1 MAPRRQYGTTWW
13 GAEWLR
19 ALERVDDA
27 NRLPRGKTYANTGR
41 VIELRLNDE
50 NARIEA
56 LVDGSAYYPYE
67 IEISMTPVAPRSV
80 KRLVDA
86 IAADPDI
93 VAGLLDGE
101 LPKEIAPLS
110 EKLGIEL
117 FPRSWRSMRLS
128 CSCPD
133 SARVCKHIAAV
144 FYIIADHI
152 DLDPFF
158 IFEFRG
164 IHLKKELLARGINL
178 GGAVTVKPLSPEEVL
193 RRTSESF
200 TLAPPAA
207 DQNEASDDDARARIE
222 AEATARLRSLSLAGL
237 PDLSD
242 VMLALY
248 PKTTPI
254 SSSKDTS
261 EYLRQLWKSA
271 KKTIAAV
278 EKEAQKNELAASEG
292 GLLSAKAALQAL
304 SARVRDAL
312 GEDHPA
318 LANPQARV
326 VLDFAQHGMERTLIL
341 EAPSE
346 DPKASQKIE
355 AEALPLEGF
364 FPALRTTSAREA
376 EVLPPEYE
384 CWREVARLAGEL
396 LKLGALIPVV
406 TEAPKVKSPAP
417 RVWWLPALRDAAV
430 RRAVTELALGIA
442 PWTKRLISQK
452 SLKRFPEAEK
462 SPFAAALLL
471 LSAAV
476 AGFLRNTI
484 GNYPKLAD
492 REDLLDFAVS
502 GLDLTPLDGRTA
514 PDAGVAIARALAPFS
529 LGDIYPW
536 LPVLTVRAGKEESIK
551 LNFGIIGRGADI
563 RAATENELAAPEED
577 ALEDAPSR
585 AEKPVEK
592 ALAESPVPTDRPLML
607 ARLIKESRY
616 AAHRYAALTVLKTLA
631 AGAPVLEKI
640 RAKKGKP
647 ATIEF
652 ADLKDFLFETAPY
665 LTMLGVT
672 LMLPAS
678 MRNLLR
684 PKLTA
689 SAGAGEGF
697 TKSLLAKN
705 AIGEFNWKAAI
716 GDVEMTPE
724 EFLKLAEAHRGEVI
738 QIDDNFVYLDPSEID
753 AIRRTLENP
762 PELTA
767 LEKMRAVLSGEYEGA
782 PVEVSPEV
790 KEALKHITEVEEVP
804 PPKGLNASLRPYQ
817 ERGYS
822 WLMKNLNL
830 GLGSLIADDMGL
842 GKTLQVISAI
852 LELKNR
858 GALKARKVLAVLPTT
873 LITNWTRE
881 IAKFAPSLT
890 AGTYYGPERKLPEA
904 GEEPDILLTSYGTL
918 RRDYEILSSVRW
930 KLLVLDE
937 AQAIKN
943 ISTAQTAAV
952 RGIKADQVIAMTGT
966 PVENRLMEYWS
977 IFSAVQPKLLGTQK
991 EFAAAFAEPIEGDR
1005 DPVAAKAFRKLTAP
1019 FMLRRLKT
1027 DKSIIADLPEKNT
1040 ADHYALMHP
1049 EQAALY
1055 AATLEKIM
1063 KKIRE
1068 AEEAPDASST
1078 TGRMARRGLVL
1089 KLITSLKQIC
1099 NSPSQ
1104 YLKTESGRPD
1114 SGKAE
1119 ALLGILGECL
1129 ESDRKVLIFTQ
1140 YREMGE
1146 RLQEWIETATGERPD
1161 FLHGGVSRAERMKM
1175 VDRFQTDRTARI
1187 FILSLKAGGTGLNLT
1202 AASAVVHYD
1211 LWWNPAVEAQ
1221 ATDRAFRIG
1230 QRRDVVVYR
1239 LITAG
1244 SFEEKINDM
1253 LASKRELAD
1262 LTVSA
1267 GESWIGDLPTKE
1279 LNRIFALS

>member
-19 ALERVDDA
+19 ALERVDNA

-41 VIELRLNDE
+41 VIETKFNVPNL
-50 NARIEA
+50 RIEA

-67 IEISMTPVAPRSV
+67 VEVGMKPVPAKSV
-80 KRLVDA
+80 KRLADA

-101 LPKEIAPLS
+101 LPKEIAPLC

-117 FPRSWRSMRLS
+117 FPGSWRAMHLS

-144 FYIIADHI
+144 FYIIADRI

-164 IHLKKELLARGINL
+164 IHLKEELKARGINL
-178 GGAVTVKPLSPEEVL
+178 GGAVTVKPLSPEALL
-193 RRTSESF
+193 RRASESF
-200 TLAPPAA
+200 PAA
-207 DQNEASDDDARARIE
+207 DSGSDEVSDDDRARIE
-222 AEATARLRSLSLAGL
+222 SEALARLRTLSLSGL
-237 PDLSD
+237 PDLAD
-242 VMLALY
+242 VMLGLY

-254 SSSKDTS
+254 SSNKDCS
-261 EYLRQLWKSA
+261 DYLDALWKSA
-271 KKTIAAV
+271 RKTLSAIEKRAA
-278 EKEAQKNELAASEG
+278 QNELAASEG
-292 GLLSAKAALQAL
+292 GLLTAPRAL
-304 SARVRDAL
+304 STLCGRITEELGEEYPELSTPGARVLL
-312 GEDHPA
+312 GFG
-318 LANPQARV
+318 QG
-326 VLDFAQHGMERTLIL
+326 GMERTLEIL
-341 EAPSE
+341 LPSA
-346 DPKASQKIE
+346 DRKKPKAVS
-355 AEALPLEGF
+355 LPLEGF
-364 FPALRTTSAREA
+364 FPAIRITSAREA
-376 EVLPPEYE
+376 EALPAEFE
-384 CWREVARLAGEL
+384 CWREISRLAAEL
-396 LKLGALIPVV
+396 LKLGAIVPAV
-406 TEAPKVKSPAP
+406 TESPKIKSPAP

-430 RRAVTELALGIA
+430 RRAVTELALGIS
-442 PWTKRLISQK
+442 PWAKSMISAK
-452 SLKRFPEAEK
+452 ALKLFPEAEK
-462 SPFAAALLL
+462 SPFAAAILL
-471 LSAAV
+471 LSAAI

-492 REDLLDFAVS
+492 REDILDFAIS
-502 GLDLTPLDGRTA
+502 GLNLTPLDGRTA
-514 PDAGVAIARALAPFS
+514 PDAGIVLARALAPFA
-529 LGDIYPW
+529 LGDVYPW
-536 LPVLTVRAGKEESIK
+536 LPVLTVRTAKESKIK
-551 LNFGIIGRGADI
+551 LNFGIIGRNADI
-563 RAATENELAAPEED
+563 RAAAEKELNSPEDEGVLEAA
-577 ALEDAPSR
+577 DAPN
-585 AEKPVEK
+585 EK
-592 ALAESPVPTDRPLML
+592 ALAESPVPTERPLML
-607 ARLIKESRY
+607 SRLIKEPRY
-616 AAHRYAALTVLKTLA
+616 AAHRYAALTVLKTLS
-631 AGAPVLEKI
+631 AGAPVLETI
-640 RAKKGKP
+640 RSSKGRP
-647 ATIEF
+647 ATLEME
-652 ADLKDFLFETAPY
+652 DLRDFLFETAPY

-678 MRNLLR
+678 MRKLLR
-684 PKLTA
+684 PRLTA

-697 TKSLLAKN
+697 SKSLLAKN

-716 GDVEMTPE
+716 GNREMTAE

-738 QIDDNFVYLDPSEID
+738 QIDDDFVYLDPAEID
-753 AIRRTLENP
+753 LIRRTLDNP
-762 PELTA
+762 PELSA
-767 LEKMRAVLSGEYEGA
+767 LEKMRAVLTGEYEGT

-790 KEALKHITEVEEVP
+790 REALRHITDVEEVP
-804 PPKGLNASLRPYQ
+804 PPKGLNAALRPYQ

-822 WLMKNLNL
+822 WLMKNLSL

-852 LELKNR
+852 LELRNR
-858 GALKARKVLAVLPTT
+858 GDLKARKVLAVLPTT

-881 IAKFAPSLT
+881 IAKFAPALT
-890 AGTYYGPERKLPEA
+890 VGTYYGADRKLPAPEEA
-904 GEEPDILLTSYGTL
+904 PDVLLTSYGTL
-918 RRDYEILSSVRW
+918 RRDYEVLSSVRW

-952 RGIKADQVIAMTGT
+952 RGIRADQVIAMTGT

-991 EFAAAFAEPIEGDR
+991 EFAKTFAEPIEGDR
-1005 DPVAAKAFRKLTAP
+1005 DQQAAEAFRRLTAP

-1040 ADHYALMHP
+1040 ADHYALMRT

-1055 AATLEKIM
+1055 AATLQKLME
-1063 KKIRE
+1063 KIRE
-1068 AEEAPDASST
+1068 AEEAPDASSPS
-1078 TGRMARRGLVL
+1078 GRMARRGLVL

-1104 YLKTESGRPD
+1104 YSKTEALRPD
-1114 SGKAE
+1114 SGKADAMLE
-1119 ALLGILGECL
+1119 ILGQCL
-1129 ESDRKVLIFTQ
+1129 EADRKVLIFTQ

-1146 RLQEWIETATGERPD
+1146 RLQEWIEAATGERPD
-1161 FLHGGVSRAERMKM
+1161 FLHGGVSRTERMKM

-1202 AASAVVHYD
+1202 AASAVIHYD

-1230 QRRDVVVYR
+1230 QRRDVLVYR

-1253 LASKRELAD
+1253 LASKRDLAD
-1262 LTVSA
+1262 LTVAA